1 MGNSISHTRNPLPPT
16 CPCLEVLDRVTS
28 SRRAL
33 SLPFPLS
40 SCKAIHLPVPQHIP
54 LPCEASQSLSA
65 CPWES
70 PFPSLP
76 PCTACNVSN
85 YLGKH
90 CTVRQN
96 SPFHGFS
103 VTVNRIRIRPT
114 LPPSLSWFS
123 SSHLILST
131 FSNPTIPQL
140 ERTFAKFPSPHPKV
154 LFSLVLDVT
163 NRTSGRGGTARP
175 PLLLPPSSTCLH
187 LLPHPYRNGSAISPL
202 VSWK

>member
-114 LPPSLSWFS
+114 LPPSLLLVFVI
-123 SSHLILST
+123 SSH
-131 FSNPTIPQL
+131 PQHIFQSHDSPA
-140 ERTFAKFPSPHPKV
+140 RTHLCNV
-154 LFSLVLDVT
+154 SL
-163 NRTSGRGGTARP
+163 
-175 PLLLPPSSTCLH
+175 PSSKEPF
-187 LLPHPYRNGSAISPL
+187 LLRFGRHEQDL
-202 VSWK
+202 